1 MNGTASDAR
10 PGGREPK
17 NLVFLKRFVHNIA
30 LQKRVDNSISFE
42 GKNARTFCG
51 ETWLKGGRKKC

>member
-10 PGGREPK
+10 PGGRKLK

-30 LQKRVDNSISFE
+30 LQKRVDNSTFFE
-42 GKNARTFCG
+42 GKNVRAFCG
-51 ETWLKGGRKKC
+51 ETWFKGGRKIC

>member
-10 PGGREPK
+10 PGGRKLK

-30 LQKRVDNSISFE
+30 LQKRVE
-42 GKNARTFCG
+42 
-51 ETWLKGGRKKC
+51 KCQGFLWRNMA